1 MMSNDL
7 LLGKIK
13 NLDIYKF
20 SLVNFYNY
28 IVYDLKIE
36 DEKILFSSSI
46 LLKKKSSEIQ
56 DFYYDYK
63 TEKFIIV
70 VNTYIFFG
78 ESGIIPDF
86 INEFMIHDKEKYFQD
101 FLDIFNDKIIKIYIK
116 SVNSATFFYNHKLFS
131 KIFNVFSS
139 RANNNIVFLNNL
151 GSIFY
156 DFSSSVTITK
166 ILRNFLKVDVE
177 IDKRVGEETNLSVF
191 EEKKLGKNLKLD
203 DDIYIGN
210 HFWNHYKC
218 LKIVLIIK
226 NESELNYVLKDNIK
240 GKIVEI
246 LNIYFNNLLHFQ
258 IRTRLLFNRKSYLNL
273 KSNVPL
279 LGINTV
285 LHAKK
290 FSKPIQ
296 LYYLN

>member
-1 MMSNDL
+1 
-7 LLGKIK
+7 
-13 NLDIYKF
+13 
-20 SLVNFYNY
+20 
-28 IVYDLKIE
+28 
-36 DEKILFSSSI
+36 
-46 LLKKKSSEIQ
+46 
-56 DFYYDYK
+56 
-63 TEKFIIV
+63 
-70 VNTYIFFG
+70 
-78 ESGIIPDF
+78 
-86 INEFMIHDKEKYFQD
+86 MIHDKEKYFQD
-101 FLDIFNDKIIKIYIK
+101 FLDTFNDRIIKIYIK
-116 SVNSATFFYNHKLFS
+116 SVNSATLFYNHKLFS

-156 DFSSSVTITK
+156 DFSSSVTIAK

-177 IDKRVGEETNLSVF
+177 IDRRVGEETNLSVF

-210 HFWNHYKC
+210 HFWNYYKC

-246 LNIYFNNLLHFQ
+246 LNIYFNNLLPFQ

-273 KSNVPL
+273 KSNLPL

-285 LHAKK
+285 LYAKK
-290 FSKPIQ
+290 FIKPIQ